1 MANPNSKRGQAIAI
15 MAANP
20 NEPMASVVAMI
31 AKKIGVTEANAKSY
45 YKWIVANGMASGNV
59 EKTSKAKAAK
69 ATQPAK
75 VSAKEATVKRLAA
88 EVVAKTKKAETKKPA
103 KATQAAAPVKSDKT
117 DAELA
122 EIKAKNLARLKDIAS
137 RTRNYTAGQIANPII
152 ETDGSLGPIEY
163 HESFAAPAFLNKS
176 DLDVVL

>member
-69 ATQPAK
+69 PAK

-88 EVVAKTKKAETKKPA
+88 EVVAKATQAKKAETKKPEKAA
-103 KATQAAAPVKSDKT
+103 KPAPVKSEKT

>member
-15 MAANP
+15 MAANL

-88 EVVAKTKKAETKKPA
+88 EVVAKAKKAEAKKPA
-103 KATQAAAPVKSDKT
+103 KAAPVKSEKT

>member
-69 ATQPAK
+69 PAK

-88 EVVAKTKKAETKKPA
+88 EVVAKATQAKKAETKKPA
-103 KATQAAAPVKSDKT
+103 KATQAAAPVKSEKT

>member
-69 ATQPAK
+69 PAK

-88 EVVAKTKKAETKKPA
+88 EVVAKAKKAETKKPA
-103 KATQAAAPVKSDKT
+103 KATQAAAPVKSEKT